1 MLMGAQTIVAVNLTG
16 REEVEKE
23 GYQKLKLMDV
33 EVTEVVR
40 GDSRLGGSII
50 TIETLERLRA
60 WSDPEQRRFLLFLN
74 RLEEESERYPVY
86 RVNGISSGIM
96 MIDPQGHLFWTKGEP
111 SIPGSKKFY
120 MDEAFTGLTL
130 EEAREK
136 INGILQRR

>member
-1 MLMGAQTIVAVNLTG
+1 MGAQTIVAVNLTG

-33 EVTEVVR
+33 EVTYVIR
-40 GDSRLGGSII
+40 GDDGLEGNII

-60 WSDPEQRRFLLFLN
+60 WSDPEQRRFLLFMN
-74 RLEEESERYPVY
+74 RLEEESGQYPVY

-96 MIDPQGHLFWTKGEP
+96 MINSQGHLFWTKGEP
-111 SIPGSKKFY
+111 LIPGSKKFY

-130 EEAREK
+130 EEAKEK
-136 INGILQRR
+136 INGILRLK